1 MKRRALVSVSEKRGV
16 AAFARRLHRMGFE
29 IISTGGTAKALE
41 ENQVPVVPVSEVTGE
56 PEILGGRVKTLHPR
70 IHGGILADLEDPD
83 HVTELVEQGIGPID
97 LVCVNLYPFEETVS
111 GGASEREAVE
121 QIDIGGPA
129 MLRAAAKN
137 FKSVIVV
144 PSPEFYKEV
153 LAELELGEVTLKT
166 RRRLALAAFR
176 RTALY
181 DAAVAG
187 WLEVAVAAEVLD
199 PDADEDPQPR
209 GEEPLASPHPTSTSE
224 GLELTFTTPEGE
236 GKFPDLLTLRYEK
249 SLSLRYG
256 ENPHQGAAYY
266 ARVGEEHLLSG
277 VEKVQGKE
285 LSFNN
290 LGDLDAARTLLAEL
304 GGGAAAVIVKHANP
318 CGVAVGETL
327 AEAYA
332 KALACDPVSAFGGIV
347 ALGGAVD
354 GELAGEIM
362 RVFTEVLVAPEFS
375 PEAKEEFETKPNMTL
390 LRGGPLVLPGLA
402 AKDVSGGLLLQETD
416 RIEDGSEYRVVTEK
430 RPNPGQMEDLLFAWR
445 VAKRV
450 RSNAIVLARDGATV
464 GIGGGQTSR
473 VDAAELAVKKAGE
486 GAKGAVAAS
495 DAFFPFADGVEALA
509 EAGVVAVIQ
518 PGGSKRDE
526 EVIGAADARGVAMV
540 FTGRRHFLH

>member
-1 MKRRALVSVSEKRGV
+1 MRRRALVSVSEKRGIS
-16 AAFARRLHRMGFE
+16 AFARRLHRMGFE
-29 IISTGGTAKALE
+29 IISTGGTAKTLE
-41 ENQVPVVPVSEVTGE
+41 ENRVPVVPVSEVTGA

-70 IHGGILADLEDPD
+70 IHGGILANLEDPD
-83 HVTELVEQGIGPID
+83 NVTELVEQGIGPID

-111 GGASEREAVE
+111 GGASAKEAVE

-137 FKSVIVV
+137 FKTVIVV
-144 PSPEFYKEV
+144 PSPEFYEEV
-153 LAELELGEVTLKT
+153 LLELELGEVTLQT

-181 DAAVAG
+181 DAAIAG
-187 WLEVAVAAEVLD
+187 WLEVAVATEELE
-199 PDADEDPQPR
+199 PDATATP
-209 GEEPLASPHPTSTSE
+209 EEAASE
-224 GLELTFTTPEGE
+224 GLRLNLAGPEEKVELPE
-236 GKFPDLLTLRYEK
+236 LLTLRYEK
-249 SLSLRYG
+249 ALALRYG
-256 ENPHQGAAYY
+256 ENPHQRAAYY

-277 VEKVQGKE
+277 VEKVQGKD

-304 GGGAAAVIVKHANP
+304 GDGAAAVIVKHANP

-327 AEAYA
+327 TEAYT
-332 KALACDPVSAFGGIV
+332 KALASDPVSAFGGIV
-347 ALGGAVD
+347 ALSGPVD
-354 GELAGEIM
+354 DELAGEILG
-362 RVFTEVLVAPEFS
+362 VFTEVLVAPEFS
-375 PEAKEEFETKPNMTL
+375 AGAREVFGTKPNMTVL
-390 LRGGPLVLPGLA
+390 VGDPLALPALT
-402 AKDVSGGLLLQETD
+402 AKDVAGGLLLQEAD
-416 RIEDGSEYRVVTEK
+416 RIEDDSEYTVVTGK
-430 RPNPGQMEDLLFAWR
+430 PPDPGQMEDLLFAWR

-464 GIGGGQTSR
+464 GIGGGQSSR

-486 GAKGAVAAS
+486 RTKGAVAAS

-509 EAGVVAVIQ
+509 EAGIEAVIQ

-526 EVIGAADARGVAMV
+526 EVIEAADALGVAMV

>member
-1 MKRRALVSVSEKRGV
+1 MRRRALISVSEKRGI
-16 AAFARRLHRMGFE
+16 AGFARGLHRMGFE
-29 IISTGGTAKALE
+29 IISTGGTAKTLE
-41 ENQVPVVPVSEVTGE
+41 ESRVPIVPVSGVTGA

-97 LVCVNLYPFEETVS
+97 LVCVNLYPFEETAS
-111 GGASEREAVE
+111 GGASEKEAVE
-121 QIDIGGPA
+121 QIDIGGSA

-144 PSPEFYKEV
+144 PSPDFYKEV
-153 LAELELGEVTLKT
+153 LSELELGEVTLQT
-166 RRRLALAAFR
+166 RRRLALATFR

-181 DAAVAG
+181 DAAIAG
-187 WLEVAVAAEVLD
+187 WLEAAVAAEDLE
-199 PDADEDPQPR
+199 PDAIVTPEK
-209 GEEPLASPHPTSTSE
+209 EAASE
-224 GLELTFTTPEGE
+224 GLKPDLAAPEE
-236 GKFPDLLTLRYEK
+236 KEVFPELLTLRYEK
-249 SLSLRYG
+249 ALALRYG
-256 ENPHQGAAYY
+256 ENPHQRAAYY

-277 VEKVQGKE
+277 AEQVQGKD

-290 LGDLDAARTLLAEL
+290 LGDLDAARTMLAEL
-304 GGGAAAVIVKHANP
+304 EDGAAAVIVKHANP

-332 KALACDPVSAFGGIV
+332 KALASDPVSAFGGVV
-347 ALGGAVD
+347 ALGGPVD
-354 GELAGEIM
+354 GELAGEIT

-375 PEAKEEFETKPNMTL
+375 AEAREVFGTKPNMTVL
-390 LRGGPLVLPGLA
+390 VGGPLALPELT
-402 AKDVSGGLLLQETD
+402 AKDVAGGLLLQEAD
-416 RIEDGSEYRVVTEK
+416 RIEDDSEYRVVTGK
-430 RPNPGQMEDLLFAWR
+430 PPDPGQMEDLLFAWR

-450 RSNAIVLARDGATV
+450 RSNAIVLAREGATV
-464 GIGGGQTSR
+464 GIGGGQSSR

-486 GAKGAVAAS
+486 RTRGAVAAS

-509 EAGVVAVIQ
+509 EAGIEAVIQ

-526 EVIGAADARGVAMV
+526 EVIEAADALGVAMV